1 MIIMY
6 KNNVITMASTT
17 NNNTNTN
24 IIITDGDGDDDDHFN
39 NLPFRIELETAK

>member
-1 MIIMY
+1 MY